1 MTLNARF
8 WLIVVLVS
16 AVLVYL
22 LAPVLTPFVVSAL
35 LAYLADPLVD
45 KLEHTRVGRWRLGR
59 TGGVVVVFLLLTI
72 VIAALILL
80 LIPMLN
86 KQISRLIAE
95 LPAIIAWFQNV
106 ALPWVTERLGLDM
119 PSLDGTELTA
129 MLREHWQSA
138 GGIAAGVLA
147 GVSKSGMAVIGWLI
161 NLLLI
166 PVVTFY
172 LLRDWDV
179 LVARVRAMLPRPVEP
194 TVSKLA
200 NESDQVLGAFLR
212 GQMLVMLSLA
222 TIYSVGL
229 WIVGLNLALL
239 IGVVAGLISFV
250 PYLGAI
256 VGVGAAIIAT
266 LVQHGDLWH
275 LVAVLIVF
283 GIGQAAEGM
292 VLQPLLLG
300 DRIGLHPVAVIF
312 AVMAGGQL
320 FGFLGVLLALP
331 VAAVLMVVLR
341 HFYQRY
347 QESQVYVGD
356 GADDAPTV
364 VLPEGVSR
372 ESLESIRV
380 ERSRDPGSAPPVRD
394 E

>member
-45 KLEHTRVGRWRLGR
+45 RLEHSRIGRWRLGR
-59 TGGVVVVFLLLTI
+59 TGGVVVVFLLLSL
-72 VIAALILL
+72 VIAALVLL

-86 KQISRLIAE
+86 TQISRLIAE
-95 LPAIIAWFQNV
+95 LPAIIAWFQNT
-106 ALPWVTERLGLDM
+106 ALPWVTDRLGLDN
-119 PSLDGTELTA
+119 PSLDGSELTA

-161 NLLLI
+161 NLVLV

-179 LVARVRAMLPRPVEP
+179 LVARVRAMLPRPIEP

-212 GQMLVMLSLA
+212 GQMLVMLALA

-239 IGVVAGLISFV
+239 IGVVAGVISFV

-341 HFYQRY
+341 HLYRRY
-347 QESQVYVGD
+347 QESQVYVG
-356 GADDAPTV
+356 GGDDERPSV
-364 VLPEGVSR
+364 VLPDGVLRDGAESTRAARGR
-372 ESLESIRV
+372 ES
-380 ERSRDPGSAPPVRD
+380 GPVPAARD